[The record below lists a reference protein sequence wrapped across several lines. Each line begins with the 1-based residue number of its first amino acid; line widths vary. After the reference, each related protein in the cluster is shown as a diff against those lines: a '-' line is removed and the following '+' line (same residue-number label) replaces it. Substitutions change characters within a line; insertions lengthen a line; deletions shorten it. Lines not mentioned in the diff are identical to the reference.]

1 MTIRPMLN
9 LANVN
14 YCVTVIQ
21 VTASHKAVSRIFFG
35 GCHVELER
43 RRRRMVGSGEGVSPS
58 PDNFCIFYFKMVSF
72 YACLHGFLFGIFFTV
87 PSYATKHVIHVN
99 CSKSAEIVLHC
110 IDD

>member
-1 MTIRPMLN
+1 MIIRPMLN

-21 VTASHKAVSRIFFG
+21 VTASHKAVTRIFFG

-43 RRRRMVGSGEGVSPS
+43 RRREDQGAVGAEWVGSGEGVSPS

-72 YACLHGFLFGIFFTV
+72 YACLHGFLFGIFYR
-87 PSYATKHVIHVN
+87 SELCH
-99 CSKSAEIVLHC
+99 
-110 IDD
+110 